1 MNKLMGTFMRYI
13 QVIYIAVTQTCEV
26 QIYRIPAKALF
37 YKMLGGDNKLKKL
50 FSIHTA
56 TNVI

>member
-1 MNKLMGTFMRYI
+1 MRYI